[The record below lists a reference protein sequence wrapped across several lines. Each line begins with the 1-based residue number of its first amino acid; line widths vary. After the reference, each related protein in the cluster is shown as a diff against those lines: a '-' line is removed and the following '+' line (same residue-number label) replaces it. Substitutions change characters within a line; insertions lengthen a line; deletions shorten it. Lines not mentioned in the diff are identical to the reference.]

1 MKNLKR
7 FNESSDDITITFKD
21 SGVDKISFYNS
32 GKSISEISSLLH
44 KSSIREQMA
53 NDFRKEIKDLS
64 SVSDTTLGYVI
75 ETIKNKRYQSTIT
88 DIKQGDSRERYGNIK

>member
-21 SGVDKISFYNS
+21 NGVDKISFYT
-32 GKSISEISSLLH
+32 GKSFSEISSLLH
-44 KSSIREQMA
+44 KSNIREQMA

-88 DIKQGDSRERYGNIK
+88 DIKQGDSRERYGIIK